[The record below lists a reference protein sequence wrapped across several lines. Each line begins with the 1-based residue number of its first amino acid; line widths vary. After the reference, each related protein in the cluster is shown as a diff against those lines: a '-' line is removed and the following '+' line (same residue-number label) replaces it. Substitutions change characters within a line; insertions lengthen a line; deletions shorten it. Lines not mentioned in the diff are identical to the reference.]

1 MTELKISLTTPY
13 LYSGND
19 EAIINHLDLTIYNNE
34 WVSIMG
40 PSGCGKSTII
50 KLLGGLI
57 QINNGNYVKLND
69 NYINADCQVQTNPD
83 IITVVQECDRT
94 LIPWKTVKENILW
107 ALKHG
112 SQDYSQ
118 FIDIITTL
126 HLNSL
131 TNKYPHE
138 LSGGQKQRLALAR
151 ALAFKA
157 KILLLDEPFSALD
170 LSSRREL
177 ENVIISLRKYQI
189 GIVLV
194 THEIEEALLLSDK
207 IYILSNKPSSILK
220 IINTSVNKDRDSPE
234 FIEKRN
240 EIFNILNQLLT
251 S

>member
-1 MTELKISLTTPY
+1 MTKLEISLTTPF
-13 LYSGND
+13 LYPGKD
-19 EAIINHLDLTIYNNE
+19 EAIINLLDLTIYNHE

-50 KLLGGLI
+50 KLLGGLL
-57 QINNGNYVKLND
+57 QINNGNYVKFNNL
-69 NYINADCQVQTNPD
+69 YTNANCQIQTNPD

-112 SQDYSQ
+112 SQNPSR

-126 HLNSL
+126 QLNSL

-151 ALAFKA
+151 ALAFNA

-177 ENVIISLRKYQI
+177 ENVILSLKKYEI

-207 IYILSNKPSSILK
+207 IYILSNKPSSILR
-220 IINTSVNKDRDSPE
+220 IFNASVNKDRNSPE